1 MNKRQNKKK
10 IKYIIDNIQIV
21 NLKENEFLLFRYD
34 QIKYRPQYIAELAEI
49 ISKNITGKIVTGK
62 IVFIPNDLEMKKV
75 SE

>member
-10 IKYIIDNIQIV
+10 IKYIIDNIQTV

-49 ISKNITGKIVTGK
+49 ISKNITGKIV
-62 IVFIPNDLEMKKV
+62 FIPNDLEMKKV
-75 SE
+75 SEVE

>member
-10 IKYIIDNIQIV
+10 IKNIIDNIQTV

-49 ISKNITGKIVTGK
+49 ISKNITGKIV
-62 IVFIPNDLEMKKV
+62 FIPNDLEMKKV
-75 SE
+75 SEVE

>member
-10 IKYIIDNIQIV
+10 IKYIIDNIQTV

-34 QIKYRPQYIAELAEI
+34 QIKYRPQYIAELAEMI
-49 ISKNITGKIVTGK
+49 RNDSTGK

-75 SE
+75 SEVE

>member
-10 IKYIIDNIQIV
+10 IKYIIDNIQTI

-49 ISKNITGKIVTGK
+49 ISKNITGKIV
-62 IVFIPNDLEMKKV
+62 FIPNDLEMKKV
-75 SE
+75 SEVE

>member
-10 IKYIIDNIQIV
+10 IKYIIDNIQTV

-34 QIKYRPQYIAELAEI
+34 QIKYRPQYIAELAEMI
-49 ISKNITGKIVTGK
+49 RNDITGK

-75 SE
+75 SEVE

>member
-10 IKYIIDNIQIV
+10 IKYIIDNIQTV

-49 ISKNITGKIVTGK
+49 ISKNITGKIV
-62 IVFIPNDLEMKKV
+62 FIPNDLQMKKV
-75 SE
+75 SEVE

>member
-49 ISKNITGKIVTGK
+49 ISKNITGKIV
-62 IVFIPNDLEMKKV
+62 FIPNDLQMKKV
-75 SE
+75 SEVE

>member
-10 IKYIIDNIQIV
+10 IKYIIDNIQTV

-49 ISKNITGKIVTGK
+49 INKNITGK

-75 SE
+75 SEAE

>member
-10 IKYIIDNIQIV
+10 IKYIIDNIQTV

-34 QIKYRPQYIAELAEI
+34 QIKYRPQYIAELAKI
-49 ISKNITGKIVTGK
+49 ISKDITGK

-75 SE
+75 SEVE